1 MNGLDKIID
10 RIISEAEESAKLIK
24 EQSEAEI
31 SVIEEESKHI
41 SEKTIS
47 SIEERT
53 RKEEAQISARAE
65 SSAAMA
71 RRNAL
76 LDAKSKVLDETY
88 EVALNFFLELPDSDY
103 VSLLVKILAGTLA
116 SRIGDLE
123 QMRAYGEEY
132 ITDYD
137 NLDFEIVLNSADNKK
152 FGDKILSQFRDEYA
166 SSFDKNIIS
175 RVKISDTTADI
186 PGGLILCHG
195 DVEANCSIDLLIDY
209 IRPELD
215 AKVYNILF
223 A

>member
-24 EQSEAEI
+24 KQSEAEI

-41 SEKTIS
+41 SEKIIS

-65 SSAAMA
+65 SSAVMA

-88 EVALNFFLELPDSDY
+88 EAALNFFLELPNSDY

-137 NLDFEIVLNSADNKK
+137 GVDFEIVLNSRDSQKLGN
-152 FGDKILSQFRDEYA
+152 KILSQFRDEYA

-175 RVKISDTTADI
+175 RVKISGTTADI
-186 PGGLILCHG
+186 PGGLILRHG
-195 DVEANCSIDLLIDY
+195 DVEANCSIDLLIDR

-215 AKVYNILF
+215 AKVYKILF
-223 A
+223 D